1 VIYALTYDWPLSP
14 DVTVPRTPVSSS
26 GPAATERDG
35 KALVTY
41 STAGRPD
48 KTKWIEPGSGESFQD
63 CWKTASNAQACGPEM
78 VVIPPGEFLMG
89 SPENEEGRNADEGP
103 QHKVRMPAPLG
114 VGLTHVTRGE
124 FAVFADATA
133 HKTDGGRSER
143 KWRRLDSWRL

>member
-1 VIYALTYDWPLSP
+1 MLIAVFLSIVIVVVWAIWIAPSED
-14 DVTVPRTPVSSS
+14 TVVMQPVSELPEISAPDAPS
-26 GPAATERDG
+26 ATVERDG
-35 KALVTY
+35 KVLVTY
-41 STAGRPD
+41 STADRPE
-48 KTKWIEPGSGESFQD
+48 KTKRIEPGSGESFQD

-124 FAVFADATA
+124 FSF
-133 HKTDGGRSER
+133 S
-143 KWRRLDSWRL
+143 